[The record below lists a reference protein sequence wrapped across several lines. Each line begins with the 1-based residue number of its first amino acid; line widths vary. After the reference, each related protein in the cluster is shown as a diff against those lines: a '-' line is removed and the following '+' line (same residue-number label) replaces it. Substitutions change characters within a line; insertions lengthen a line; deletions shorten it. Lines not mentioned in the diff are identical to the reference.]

1 MEGYRLPAVLAC
13 LLALAGVAH
22 GEQSYPTRPIRL
34 IIPMGAGGA
43 TDIICRT
50 LTPKMSELFGQQ
62 IVVDNRPGANGV
74 IGDEL
79 AIKAAPDGYT
89 IEANA
94 LSIAINPSLYKLPY
108 DFLRDLAPVTQ
119 LATIDLVLGLYP
131 GTPAKTVS
139 ELVALAKAQPG
150 KLNYA
155 SFGVGSIAHI
165 AGEMFKQ
172 ASGTQ
177 IVHIAYKS
185 SPLAVQETIAGQTH
199 FMFGGT
205 SYMLPQVRAGRLRG
219 IAVASAQRSPLA
231 PELPTIGESGLP
243 GFEATAWFGMWAP
256 AKTPRAIIGRINE
269 IVGQALRDPDV
280 RAKLETQG
288 YRPVADTPEQFAR
301 FLRSEVD
308 KYSRVIK
315 AGGIKPEG

>member
-1 MEGYRLPAVLAC
+1 MYGYRLTAAFGLVVMA
-13 LLALAGVAH
+13 ATTAQAQ
-22 GEQSYPTRPIRL
+22 QSYPTRPIRL

-50 LTPKMSELFGQQ
+50 LTPKMGELFGQQ

-79 AIKAAPDGYT
+79 TIKSAPDGYT

-119 LATIDLVLGLYP
+119 LATIDLVLGVYP

-139 ELVALAKAQPG
+139 ELVALARSQPG

-172 ASGTQ
+172 ASNTQ

-185 SPLAVQETIAGQTH
+185 SPLAVQETIAGQTQ
-199 FMFGGT
+199 FLFGGT

-219 IAVASAQRSPLA
+219 IAVASAQRSALA
-231 PELPTIGESGLP
+231 PDIPTIAESGLP

-256 AKTPRAIIGRINE
+256 AKTPREIVGRINATVVE
-269 IVGQALRDPDV
+269 VLHDPDV

-288 YRPVADTPEQFAR
+288 YRPVGDTPEQFAK

-308 KYSRVIK
+308 KYARVIK
-315 AGGIKPEG
+315 AGGIKPDS